1 MKEITFATKKDY
13 LAVINFLE
21 KQTKYVE
28 IVVSWDDTPNSP
40 LLTNFG
46 DSLVTIKDIS
56 HWLETGTK
64 GTLYKYALSLERK
77 KAYFQQLRK
86 FDSFFYNCEHPFSGM
101 YVETTDFGYQDIAFF
116 NLQGELLF
124 YTITHEGLAWIK
136 KSAEENK

>member
-1 MKEITFATKKDY
+1 MREITFATKKDY

-28 IVVSWDDTPNSP
+28 IVVSWDDTPNSL

-86 FDSFFYNCEHPFSGM
+86 FDSFFYNCEQPFQACMSKRLILG
-101 YVETTDFGYQDIAFF
+101 IKI
-116 NLQGELLF
+116 LLF
-124 YTITHEGLAWIK
+124 LIYKANCFSIRLPMKDWLG
-136 KSAEENK
+136 